1 MLTNPFDTFIFFSNL
16 FFFSKSSTGRV
27 YLYTR
32 MRVDQIFFL
41 VFFATIVGSLQT
53 TTKTATGPQYGVIMI
68 LSIHGVISWNKGVF
82 PCFHRVYLPSYYAY
96 MHHSQRHQPLHH
108 HSSCR
113 HHGHHSV
120 HRPRLR
126 GAWQKVRIRLLYI
139 VAIADQRF
147 SRLMQGNFD
156 CGAASQADFI
166 LNDFLSNFF
175 KFPFKFSIN
184 N

>member
-1 MLTNPFDTFIFFSNL
+1 MVSTVSTVIVRCYLHL
-16 FFFSKSSTGRV
+16 RWYFFFSKSSTGKV
-27 YLYTR
+27 YIYTR

-53 TTKTATGPQYGVIMI
+53 TTKTATGKQYGVIMI

-113 HHGHHSV
+113 HHGHHCV

-126 GAWQKVRIRLLYI
+126 GAWQKVKIRLLYI
-139 VAIADQRF
+139 LGLSENVKMKILKLVTF
-147 SRLMQGNFD
+147 FLM
-156 CGAASQADFI
+156 
-166 LNDFLSNFF
+166 
-175 KFPFKFSIN
+175 
-184 N
+184 